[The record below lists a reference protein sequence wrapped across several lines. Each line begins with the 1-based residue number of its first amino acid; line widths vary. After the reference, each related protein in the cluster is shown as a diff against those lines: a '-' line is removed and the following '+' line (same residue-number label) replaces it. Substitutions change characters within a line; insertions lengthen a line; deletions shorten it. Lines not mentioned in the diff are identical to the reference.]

1 MMMLFCLLLLKLQR
15 YLKLLL
21 TLLSRLCVGVCLGTL
36 DLYIEACKKTNRERK
51 IKGDVGLQEGDLVG
65 GED

>member
-1 MMMLFCLLLLKLQR
+1 MFAAVKVAAVPEA
-15 YLKLLL
+15 LL